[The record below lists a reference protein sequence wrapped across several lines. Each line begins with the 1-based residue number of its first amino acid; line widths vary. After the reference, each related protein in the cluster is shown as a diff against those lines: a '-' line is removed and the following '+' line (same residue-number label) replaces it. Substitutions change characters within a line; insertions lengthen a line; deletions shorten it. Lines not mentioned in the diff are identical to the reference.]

1 MAFFQTCRSRKALRE
16 DVDACRREIDE
27 LRRTLD
33 GLRQE
38 IDGDLEQLRK
48 DFHEIILLLKESAAD
63 DTGEAPA
70 PAEPHGG
77 EAPVPA
83 QPDGGASPPAAEW
96 QRELAALEERVD
108 GVDRQAARLG
118 ETLQTLGD
126 TVDSGFNEMKK
137 QLNDARKD
145 IANRISYAVSRLRT

>member
-16 DVDACRREIDE
+16 DVDACRREVDA
-27 LRRTLD
+27 LRRALD

-38 IDGDLEQLRK
+38 VEGDLEQLRK

-63 DTGEAPA
+63 ETGEAPA
-70 PAEPHGG
+70 ATETEGG
-77 EAPVPA
+77 LT
-83 QPDGGASPPAAEW
+83 PPGAEW

-118 ETLQTLGD
+118 ETLQTLGE
-126 TVDSGFNEMKK
+126 TVDGGFNEMKK